1 MVAYNQS
8 YTAYTLLSGIKTQMY
23 IRTISMIVFT
33 TLFLFG
39 CSQSNVDNSMEAD
52 DVDTLAVSTSES
64 QPLFDG
70 LGPINFEITT
80 NSPQAQKYFN
90 QGYMLAW
97 GFNHAAADLAFNEG
111 AINDPDCAMCYW
123 GSAFV
128 LGANLNMKMVPSNA
142 PRATKL
148 LQMAK
153 DIADDPKKGVTAKE
167 KALIDALSKRYQM
180 KAPADVTPLNEAW
193 ADAMRSLVT
202 QYPDDAH
209 ILTLAADAQM
219 NLHPWDFWL
228 TDGSAQP
235 WTTEITDLIE
245 GALKIDPDNIGAIH
259 LYIHAVEA
267 SSAPERAEPYADKL
281 ADLSPNAGHLVH
293 MPAHIYLRVGRYHD
307 STLNN
312 MKATDA
318 DSWFTSV
325 CHSNSFIYLGGYI
338 PHNWHFGATTA
349 AIEGW
354 QSQANL
360 LADGTRDSIT
370 PQMLSMA
377 GFTGSAQQFVAQPLF
392 VDVRFSAWDDIL
404 AESEPAQELLYLRS
418 IWHYARGRAF
428 EGKGDLAQARSE
440 LAKLDV
446 LRLSDETR
454 AMKKVGRNS
463 IDSVLEIASLTLN
476 GEILASEARYDEAL
490 PLLKKGVA
498 IEDSL
503 LYTEPPDWFHPVRH
517 SLGAAQLADGKAKA
531 AEETYRMD
539 LKKWPENGWALA
551 GLKDAH
557 TAQGQDDE
565 AMKVQDRLSKA
576 WAHADVPVP
585 TPGGVL
591 VADSEQTEPE
601 SAMEL
606 SQN

>member
-1 MVAYNQS
+1 
-8 YTAYTLLSGIKTQMY
+8 MY
-23 IRTISMIVFT
+23 IKRLSAITFA

-39 CSQSNVDNSMEAD
+39 CSQSPLDDKMEGAAQTATEAINLDN
-52 DVDTLAVSTSES
+52 

-70 LGPINFEITT
+70 LGPLNLDITT
-80 NSPQAQKYFN
+80 DSPKAQKYFN
-90 QGYMLAW
+90 QGLMLAW

-111 AINDPDCAMCYW
+111 AIADPNCAMCYW

-148 LQMAK
+148 AEMALE
-153 DIADDPKKGVTAKE
+153 IANDPARGVSPKE
-167 KALIDALSKRYQM
+167 KALIEALSKRYQS
-180 KAPADVTPLNEAW
+180 KAPADPTPLNQAY
-193 ADAMRSLVT
+193 ADAMRAVVAEF
-202 QYPDDAH
+202 PNDAH
-209 ILTLAADAQM
+209 VLSLAADSQM
-219 NLHPWDFWL
+219 NLHPWDYWHK
-228 TDGSAQP
+228 DGTAKA

-245 GALKIDPDNIGAIH
+245 GALKIDPDYIGAIH

-267 SSAPERAEPYADKL
+267 SNAPERAEPYADKL
-281 ADLSPNAGHLVH
+281 ANLSPNAGHLVH

-307 STLNN
+307 STINN

-338 PHNWHFGATTA
+338 PHNWAFGATTA

-354 QSQANL
+354 QEQANL
-360 LADGTRDSIT
+360 LADGTRDAIT

-404 AESEPAQELLYLRS
+404 SEPEPAKGLLFLRS

-428 EGKGDLAQARSE
+428 NGKGDLMQAKAE
-440 LAKLDV
+440 AAKLDE
-446 LRLSDETR
+446 LRLDADTR
-454 AMKKVGRNS
+454 AMEQIGRNK
-463 IDSVLEIASLTLN
+463 IDSILEIASLTLN
-476 GEILASEARYDEAL
+476 GEILASEAMYEEAI
-490 PLLKKGVA
+490 PLLKRGVA

-503 LYTEPPDWFHPVRH
+503 RYTEPPDWFHPVRH
-517 SLGAAQLADGKAKA
+517 SLGATQLSAGDAAA
-531 AEETYRMD
+531 AEITYQND

-551 GLKDAH
+551 GLKSAYE
-557 TAQGQDDE
+557 AQGEMME
-565 AMKVQDRLSKA
+565 AEKVQDRLGRA
-576 WAHADVPVP
+576 WANADVPVP
-585 TPGGVL
+585 APNTSI
-591 VADSEQTEPE
+591 VARNVQKVEITKR
-601 SAMEL
+601 
-606 SQN
+606 

>member
-1 MVAYNQS
+1 MPIKNLFVIIF
-8 YTAYTLLSGIKTQMY
+8 TA
-23 IRTISMIVFT
+23 
-33 TLFLFG
+33 LFLFG
-39 CSQSNVDNSMEAD
+39 CNQPSVNETTGKSKEAAAQSPAENKSDN
-52 DVDTLAVSTSES
+52 

-70 LGPINFEITT
+70 LGPLQIDITT
-80 NSPQAQKYFN
+80 ASPTAQKYFN
-90 QGYMLAW
+90 QGMMLAW

-128 LGANLNMKMVPSNA
+128 LGANLNQKMVPANA

-148 LQMAK
+148 VEMAQE
-153 DIADDPKKGVTAKE
+153 IANDPAKGVTPKE
-167 KALIDALSKRYQM
+167 KALIDALSQRYQST
-180 KAPADVTPLNEAW
+180 APADPTPLNEAW
-193 ADAMRSLVT
+193 ANAMRDVVA
-202 QYPDDAH
+202 QFPNDPH
-209 ILTLAADAQM
+209 ILALGADALM

-228 TDGSAQP
+228 ADGTSQP

-245 GALKIDPDNIGAIH
+245 AALEIDPDNIGAIH

-267 SSAPERAEPYADKL
+267 STTPERAEPYADKL

-318 DSWFTSV
+318 DSWFTGV
-325 CHSNSFIYLGGYI
+325 CRSNSFIYLGGYI

-354 QSQANL
+354 QAQANL
-360 LADGTRDSIT
+360 LADGTKNAIT

-377 GFTGSAQQFVAQPLF
+377 GFTGNAQQFVAQPLF

-404 AESEPAQELLYLRS
+404 AEPEPAMDLLFLRS

-428 EGKGDLAQARSE
+428 EGKGDLVQAKDE
-440 LAKLDV
+440 LAKLDT

-454 AMKKVGRNS
+454 AMKSVGRNS
-463 IDSVLEIASLTLN
+463 IDAVLEIASLTLN
-476 GEILASEARYDEAL
+476 GEILSSEARYEEAI
-490 PLLKKGVA
+490 PLLMKGVA

-503 LYTEPPDWFHPVRH
+503 IYTEPPDWFHPVRH
-517 SLGAAQLADGKAKA
+517 SLGEAQLAVGDASA
-531 AEETYRMD
+531 AESTYVTD

-551 GLKDAH
+551 GLKEAYM
-557 TAQGQDDE
+557 AQGE
-565 AMKVQDRLSKA
+565 AEEANKVQERLNEA
-576 WAHADVPVP
+576 WVNADVPMP
-585 TPGGVL
+585 TSGGIPF
-591 VADSEQTEPE
+591 AENAPK
-601 SAMEL
+601 MEL
-606 SQN
+606 TER

>member
-1 MVAYNQS
+1 MNLNSLFAIS
-8 YTAYTLLSGIKTQMY
+8 FA
-23 IRTISMIVFT
+23 TI
-33 TLFLFG
+33 FLIG
-39 CSQSNVDNSMEAD
+39 CSQSTVDETTDKTMEMTAQ
-52 DVDTLAVSTSES
+52 STANAASDN

-70 LGPINFEITT
+70 LGPLHMEITT
-80 NSPQAQKYFN
+80 NNPKAQKYFN
-90 QGYMLAW
+90 QGMMLAW

-128 LGANLNMKMVPSNA
+128 LGANLNMKMVPTNA
-142 PRATKL
+142 PRATRL
-148 LQMAK
+148 VEMAQE
-153 DIADDPKKGVTAKE
+153 IANDPARGVTEKE
-167 KALIDALSKRYQM
+167 QALIEALSKRYQS
-180 KAPADVTPLNEAW
+180 KAPADPTPLNEAW
-193 ADAMRSLVT
+193 ADAMRGVAARF
-202 QYPDDAH
+202 PGDPH
-209 ILTLAADAQM
+209 ILALAADSLM

-228 TDGSAQP
+228 ADGTTQP

-245 GALKIDPDNIGAIH
+245 AALEIDPDNIGAIH

-267 SSAPERAEPYADKL
+267 STTPERAEPYADKL

-325 CHSNSFIYLGGYI
+325 CHSNSFIYLGGYV

-354 QSQANL
+354 QEQANL
-360 LADGTRDSIT
+360 LADGTRDAIT
-370 PQMLSMA
+370 KQMLSIP

-404 AESEPAQELLYLRS
+404 AEPEPAADLLFLRS

-428 EGKGDLAQARSE
+428 EGKGDLVQAKAE
-440 LAKLDV
+440 LAKLDT
-446 LRLSDETR
+446 LRLSADTR
-454 AMKKVGRNS
+454 AMKRVGRNS
-463 IDSVLEIASLTLN
+463 IDAVLEIASLTLN
-476 GEILASEARYDEAL
+476 GEILASEARYDEAIPML
-490 PLLKKGVA
+490 QKGVA

-517 SLGAAQLADGKAKA
+517 SLGAAQLADGDASA
-531 AEETYRMD
+531 AEETYVKD

-551 GLKDAH
+551 GLKEAH
-557 TAQGQDDE
+557 MAQGKSEE
-565 AMKVQDRLSKA
+565 AKKVQERLSKA
-576 WAHADVPVP
+576 WANADVPVP
-585 TPGGVL
+585 SPGL
-591 VADSEQTEPE
+591 LTADGAPQMEITER
-601 SAMEL
+601 
-606 SQN
+606 

>member
-1 MVAYNQS
+1 MF
-8 YTAYTLLSGIKTQMY
+8 IKNL
-23 IRTISMIVFT
+23 FAT
-33 TLFLFG
+33 TFAILFLFG
-39 CSQSNVDNSMEAD
+39 CSQSTVNETAENAVETKSQSSDEEVLDN
-52 DVDTLAVSTSES
+52 
-64 QPLFDG
+64 QPLFEG
-70 LGPINFEITT
+70 LGPLQMEITT
-80 NSPQAQKYFN
+80 SSPTAQKYFN
-90 QGYMLAW
+90 QGMMLAW

-128 LGANLNMKMVPSNA
+128 LGPNLNMQMVPANA

-148 LQMAK
+148 VEMALE
-153 DIADDPKKGVTAKE
+153 IANDPTKGVTPKE
-167 KALIDALSKRYQM
+167 KALIDALSKRYQST
-180 KAPADVTPLNEAW
+180 APADPTPLNEAW
-193 ADAMRSLVT
+193 ANAMRGVVE
-202 QYPDDAH
+202 QYPNDPH

-228 TDGSAQP
+228 ADGTSQP

-245 GALKIDPDNIGAIH
+245 AALKVDPDNIGAIH

-267 SSAPERAEPYADKL
+267 SKTPERAEPHADKL

-318 DSWFTSV
+318 DSWFTGV

-354 QSQANL
+354 QAQANV
-360 LADGTRDSIT
+360 LADGTKNAIT
-370 PQMLSMA
+370 PQMLAMA
-377 GFTGSAQQFVAQPLF
+377 GFTGNAQQFVAQPLF

-404 AESEPAQELLYLRS
+404 AEPEPAADLLFLRS

-428 EGKGDLAQARSE
+428 EGKGDLTQARAE
-440 LAKLDV
+440 LGKLDT

-454 AMKKVGRNS
+454 AMKRVGRNS
-463 IDSVLEIASLTLN
+463 IDDILEIASLTLN
-476 GEILASEARYDEAL
+476 GEILSNEARFEEAI
-490 PLLKKGVA
+490 PLLKQGVA

-517 SLGAAQLADGKAKA
+517 SLGEAQLAVGDASA
-531 AEETYRMD
+531 AESTYVMD

-551 GLKDAH
+551 GLKEAH
-557 TAQGQDDE
+557 IAQGNAEE
-565 AMKVQDRLSKA
+565 AEKVQERLDKA
-576 WAHADVPVP
+576 WSNADVAMP
-585 TPGGVL
+585 TPGRESF
-591 VADSEQTEPE
+591 ADGTPK
-601 SAMEL
+601 MEL
-606 SQN
+606 TER